1 MPTPHPGKWKI
12 LMDDSI
18 EPKPVDS
25 QVTAIHA
32 HLVPIL
38 IDIEESHPKAMIL
51 YWHGRYLSNNIL
63 GIGEV
68 PPIIVTCLLDPDTN
82 VITQY
87 GIFRWSDTA
96 ADPSE
101 VFCSGHT
108 FLANGIL
115 ITAGGERNQPPFNT
129 NGAGGTKYSFLFDT
143 SVFSDLDPRPIPW
156 KNASEV
162 PMSKGRWY
170 PQLTRLDDGRI
181 LAVSGYNYD
190 RSAVEE
196 VHEIYDPSDDNGTWN
211 IIEGIGAD
219 KKVPLYNGAY
229 LLPFGDWKGQVFYD
243 LVTFGPWLED
253 WEGAQRFNPNNI
265 IADEFWY
272 EIGDQAY
279 SKIRY
284 HGCSVALPIK
294 STDTYIRI
302 INLGG
307 VGYLEELDYT
317 KTCEM
322 ISIGDSL
329 TPNWTGTKDLNF
341 MRHDCPGALLLADA
355 SLIVI
360 GGGNETETTL
370 ETEVLDYSD
379 PDPSQWSWSEIIFA
393 EGESMHVPRKYHSTA
408 FLIPDG
414 RVWVGG
420 SRIYTDPQR
429 AEFENDM
436 ERRIEFFSPGYLSE
450 GPRPVITSAPLV
462 INYNE
467 VFSVAYN
474 VTADPSPLVNSFVLI
489 SLPSVTHC
497 FDSNQRYIILDFEQ
511 SITYGVLD
519 VTSPLNEYIAPPGYY
534 MLFLLQDKSQSDSG
548 EVRIPSIAK
557 IIKLENV

>member
-12 LMDDSI
+12 LLDDSI

-38 IDIEESHPKAMIL
+38 IDLEELHPKAMIL
-51 YWHGRYLSNNIL
+51 YWHGRYLSNNVL
-63 GIGEV
+63 GEGEV
-68 PPIIVTCLLDPDTN
+68 PPIIVTCLFDPNTN
-82 VITQY
+82 EITQY

-108 FLANGIL
+108 FLANGNL
-115 ITAGGERNQPPFNT
+115 ITAGGERNQPPFNIA
-129 NGAGGTKYSFLFDT
+129 GAGGTKYSFLFDS

-156 KNASEV
+156 KNASED

-170 PQLTRLDDGRI
+170 PQLTKLFDGNVI
-181 LAVSGYNYD
+181 AVSGYNYD
-190 RSAVEE
+190 RTGVED
-196 VHEIYDPSDDNGTWN
+196 VHEIYNPNSQTWSE
-211 IIEGIGAD
+211 ITGIGAD
-219 KKVPLYNGAY
+219 MEVPLYNGAY
-229 LLPFGDWKGQVFYD
+229 LLPFGDWVGQVFYD
-243 LVTFGPWLED
+243 LVAWGPWLEY
-253 WEGAQRFNPNNI
+253 WEGAHRFNPY
-265 IADEFWY
+265 ADDNEFWY
-272 EIGDQAY
+272 EIGEQAY
-279 SKIRY
+279 AKIRY
-284 HGCSVALPIK
+284 HGSSVALPIK
-294 STDTYIRI
+294 STDTNIRI

-322 ISIGDSL
+322 ISLGDSS
-329 TPNWTGTKDLNF
+329 TPDWIGTKDLNY

-360 GGGNETETTL
+360 GGGNATDTTL
-370 ETEVLDYSD
+370 ETEVFDYSD

-436 ERRIEFFSPGYLSE
+436 ERRIEFFSPGYLFE
-450 GPRPVITSAPLV
+450 GPRPLITSAPLV
-462 INYNE
+462 INYDE
-467 VFSVAYN
+467 VFSVAYD
-474 VTADPSPLVNSFVLI
+474 VTSEIIPTINSIVLI

-497 FDSNQRYIILDFEQ
+497 FDSNQRYLVLDFEQ
-511 SITYGVLD
+511 SLTYGVLD
-519 VTSPLNEYIAPPGYY
+519 ATAPLNRYIAPPGYY
-534 MLFLLQDKSQSDSG
+534 MLFLLQDKLQSDSG

-557 IIKLENV
+557 IIKLEVA